1 VPTDRADPHQ
11 QQEQAEDHHQG
22 SGATAGSSQQDA
34 PHLEQVDENGGGER
48 PREQQKEQDPA
59 GSCDLY
65 RGRWVYDEA
74 RAPLYKEHGCGFLTE
89 QVTCM
94 RNGRRD
100 DAYQKWRWQPDG
112 CDLPRCAPPTEPLLN
127 PDPLLRL
134 HPFLPRR
141 TFPIFSSRVRHCS
154 RSCVRTRT
162 SGSGLVRGSL
172 SWRFPFFL
180 FRNRRIVSASWVAQI
195 SLGRYFPLCRRGD
208 TPNLCLR
215 VREGYSLQASLIV
228 FFWMDSAPHC

>member
-22 SGATAGSSQQDA
+22 SGATAGSSQQDT

-172 SWRFPFFL
+172 SWRFPFF
-180 FRNRRIVSASWVAQI
+180 FVPEPA
-195 SLGRYFPLCRRGD
+195 D
-208 TPNLCLR
+208 R
-215 VREGYSLQASLIV
+215 VRVLGGADLSRSLFSPLST
-228 FFWMDSAPHC
+228 W